1 MCDAGIMVCSHKED
15 DMHILVVEDEH
26 KIADALR
33 KGLEA
38 EGYQVTIAA
47 SGEDGYFCMT
57 TGEYELMMLDIM
69 LPGRDG
75 IEILHAIRSKGITT
89 PILLLTGRDTIEDRV
104 LGLDSGA
111 DDYLIKPFAFPELLA
126 RIRLL
131 LRRGK
136 QDTEHLLK
144 ISGLEVDLLA
154 HRASRSGQPLDLT
167 AKEFELLTYLLRNYG
182 HIVSREMLAQD
193 VWMIRERS
201 TPLDNVIDVSIA
213 RLRRKVDGPFENK
226 LIRTI
231 RGVGFCLGEVVN
243 G

>member
-1 MCDAGIMVCSHKED
+1 
-15 DMHILVVEDEH
+15 MHILVVEDER
-26 KIADALR
+26 KIAEALK

-38 EGYQVTIAA
+38 EGYQVTTAM
-47 SGEDGYFCMT
+47 SGEEGYFCLT
-57 TGEYELMMLDIM
+57 TGEYDLMLLDIM

-75 IEILHAIRSKGITT
+75 IEILQSIRKKGIVT

-111 DDYLIKPFAFPELLA
+111 DDYLVKPFAFPELLA

-136 QDTEHLLK
+136 QESEHLLK
-144 ISGLEVDLLA
+144 LADLEINLLA
-154 HRASRSGQPLDLT
+154 HRAARSDQTIDLT
-167 AKEFELLTYLLRNYG
+167 AKEFELLEYLLRHQG

-193 VWMIRERS
+193 VWLTRERS
-201 TPLDNVIDVSIA
+201 TPLDNVIDVNIA
-213 RLRRKVDGPFENK
+213 RLRRKVDGPFEQK

-231 RGVGFCLGEVVN
+231 RGVGFCLRDTGHD
-243 G
+243 